1 MAEAN
6 ISQVPTENPTVQP
19 TIQPKPQ
26 NKNAPPIED
35 IDLGDLDE
43 LFEAFSLFDKDCNGV
58 ISREY

>member
-6 ISQVPTENPTVQP
+6 ISQVPENPTVQP
-19 TIQPKPQ
+19 KPH
-26 NKNAPPIED
+26 NKNAQPIED